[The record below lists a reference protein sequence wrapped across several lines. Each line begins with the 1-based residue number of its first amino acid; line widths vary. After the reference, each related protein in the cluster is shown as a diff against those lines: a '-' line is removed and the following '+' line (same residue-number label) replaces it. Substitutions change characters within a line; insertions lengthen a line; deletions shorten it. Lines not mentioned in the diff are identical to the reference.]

1 MGSTVRLRASR
12 FRDRLLALSALY
24 ASCGQVEQPRLV
36 KEAVAPSGVIIE
48 PFGLPLPFGSF
59 SQDAS
64 QASSD
69 PTIHRLE
76 GIEFAVLEVVKPPP
90 QNRIDSRN
98 NALQTLAIGSAGS
111 FA

>member
-1 MGSTVRLRASR
+1 MIAESISGRFTSLVSTRIS
-12 FRDRLLALSALY
+12 F
-24 ASCGQVEQPRLV
+24 LV
-36 KEAVAPSGVIIE
+36 TSIFVSGCDPNTNFPTSSSGVIID

-69 PTIHRLE
+69 PTIHGLE
-76 GIEFAVLEVVKPPP
+76 RIQFGVLEVVKPPP
-90 QNRIDSRN
+90 QYRIDSRN
-98 NALQTLAIGSAGS
+98 DARQTLAVGSAGS